1 MNEMTAEHHEP
12 GRYEL
17 RIRGHLDN
25 CWAVW
30 FEGLVLT
37 RESDGTTTL
46 CGPVVDQAALH
57 GLLAKV
63 RDIGATLISVN
74 LIDDSGREN
83 GRRGST
89 TESATRF
96 HFSELLKRC

>member
-17 RIRGHLDN
+17 RIRGHLDDYR
-25 CWAVW
+25 AVW
-30 FEGLVLT
+30 FEDLLLT

-46 CGPVVDQAALH
+46 CGPVADQAALH

-74 LIDDSGREN
+74 FIGDSCPGEW
-83 GRRGST
+83 T
-89 TESATRF
+89 PATP
-96 HFSELLKRC
+96 H